1 MNDAMPLLAAR
12 ILVVDDEEPNV
23 LLLKRAL
30 EQQGYENVRTTS
42 DSREVAETILEFQPD
57 LVLLDLLMPHID
69 GFGLLEQIHTLIP
82 AGNYLPIL
90 VLTADATPE
99 TKRRAL
105 AAGASDFLTKPFDL
119 SEVVLRIRN
128 MLQTRRLHVELQGQR
143 QLLEERVRTRTREL
157 EQAHIET
164 FERLALAAEYRDDDT
179 GQHTR
184 RVGHTARLV
193 ATAMGIRDDEAALI
207 GRAAG
212 LHDVGKI
219 GVPDRIL
226 LKPGKL
232 EPEEFEVVK
241 THTMIGA
248 KILSG
253 SRSPLLRLAE
263 QIALTHHER
272 WDGSGYAGLT
282 RENIPLAGRIATV
295 ADVFDALTHV
305 RPYKEA
311 WPLERAL
318 EEVADQR
325 GRQFDP
331 DVVDAFL
338 AVVDDAREDPAMPL
352 SA

>member
-12 ILVVDDEEPNV
+12 ILVVDDEAPNV

-30 EQQGYENVRTTS
+30 EQQGYQNVRTTS
-42 DSREVAETILEFQPD
+42 DLAETIVEFQPD

-69 GFGLLEQIHTLIP
+69 GFGVLEQIHRLIP

-105 AAGASDFLTKPFDL
+105 AAGASDFLTKPLDL
-119 SEVVLRIRN
+119 GEVILRIRN

-157 EQAHIET
+157 EEAHIET

-193 ATAMGIRDDEAALI
+193 ASVMGLDDDDVALI

-219 GVPDRIL
+219 GVPDSIL

-305 RPYKEA
+305 RPYKGA

-331 DVVDAFL
+331 AVVDAFL
-338 AVVDDAREDPAMPL
+338 AVVAEAGQDPSAMPL